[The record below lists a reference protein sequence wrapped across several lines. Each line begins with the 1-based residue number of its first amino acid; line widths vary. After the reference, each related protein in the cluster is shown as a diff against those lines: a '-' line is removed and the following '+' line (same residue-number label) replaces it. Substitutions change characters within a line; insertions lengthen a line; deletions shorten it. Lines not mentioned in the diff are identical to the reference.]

1 MYGMNIEILIIEA
14 EHRTS
19 IPTIVAAAEVV
30 ATTAKTIAMATEQT
44 TRVCPIVGAAGHVA
58 SLVTETTTVQTRN
71 RLTRR
76 RLAVPL
82 TTRIATLTTNRTRKP
97 SPA

>member
-14 EHRTS
+14 KHRTS
-19 IPTIVAAAEVV
+19 IPTIVVAAEAV
-30 ATTAKTIAMATEQT
+30 AIMEKTIVMATEPA
-44 TRVCPIVGAAGHVA
+44 TRVSPIVGSAGHVA
-58 SLVTETTTVQTRN
+58 CLVTETTTVQTRN

-76 RLAVPL
+76 RLAVSL
-82 TTRIATLTTNRTRKP
+82 TTRIATLTLNWTRKP

>member
-1 MYGMNIEILIIEA
+1 MNIEIPIIEA
-14 EHRTS
+14 NRRIS
-19 IPTIVAAAEVV
+19 IPTIVAAVEVV
-30 ATTAKTIAMATEQT
+30 AIMVEIIAMATEPATQ
-44 TRVCPIVGAAGHVA
+44 VSPVVGSAGRVA

-76 RLAVPL
+76 RLVVPL
-82 TTRIATLTTNRTRKP
+82 TTRIAILTLNQTRKP